1 MDSCCQDNAH
11 VMEALRTRQAKTLWI
26 VLGINGGM
34 FGLEMVIGL
43 LAGSTALLADS
54 LDMLGD
60 ALVYGFSL
68 YVVGRSARWRA
79 GAALMKG
86 IIMAAF
92 GLLVLSQVGY
102 HLILPEVPDFRL
114 MGITGVL
121 ALTANVTCLLLLM
134 RHRNDDLNMRSTW
147 LCSRNDII
155 ANLGIVVAAAAVFA
169 TGSMWPDLAVGL
181 LITVVFMRTAV
192 YVVRLSASEL
202 RSPSEPV
209 IPEWSV
215 QPIVLVLKRCT
226 AGTCP
231 VDACLCATG

>member
-1 MDSCCQDNAH
+1 MDSCCQDKACEL
-11 VMEALRTRQAKTLWI
+11 EALWGRQSRTLWT

-34 FGLEMVIGL
+34 FALEMILGL

-68 YVVGRSARWRA
+68 YVVGRGPRWRA

-86 IIMAAF
+86 VIMAGF
-92 GLLVLSQVGY
+92 GLMVLSQAGY
-102 HLILPEVPDFRL
+102 HLISPEVPNFRL
-114 MGITGVL
+114 MGLTGVL
-121 ALTANVTCLLLLM
+121 ALAANVTCLLLLT

-155 ANLGIVVAAAAVFA
+155 ANLGVLGAAAAVFA

-192 YVVRLSASEL
+192 HVVRQALPEL
-202 RSPSEPV
+202 RSRTVREITQESGQPV
-209 IPEWSV
+209 MLMPHE
-215 QPIVLVLKRCT
+215 RR
-226 AGTCP
+226 
-231 VDACLCATG
+231 